1 MHDGCLLH
9 EHPAEILSFFDPSL
23 ALEKLFNS
31 AMRMFLFF
39 LSPAPFCPRLRIYFH
54 MLSRGLLL
62 ILLYLI
68 IQIYIILVLVI
79 LDGLIGGAGIAV
91 L

>member
-1 MHDGCLLH
+1 
-9 EHPAEILSFFDPSL
+9 
-23 ALEKLFNS
+23 
-31 AMRMFLFF
+31 
-39 LSPAPFCPRLRIYFH
+39 